1 MSASAKA
8 LGTLGYRQALAVLN
22 EGMSVAEA
30 IAECQ
35 LRTRHYAKR
44 QITWFRAEKDLRWL
58 DGFGGDEPVQEEAA
72 GMVRAFLR

>member
-1 MSASAKA
+1 
-8 LGTLGYRQALAVLN
+8 LGIGKRWRVLS

-44 QITWFRAEKDLRWL
+44 QITWFRAEKELRWVN
-58 DGFGGDEPVQEEAA
+58 GFGGDEAVQEEAA
-72 GMVRAFLR
+72 EMVRSFLR